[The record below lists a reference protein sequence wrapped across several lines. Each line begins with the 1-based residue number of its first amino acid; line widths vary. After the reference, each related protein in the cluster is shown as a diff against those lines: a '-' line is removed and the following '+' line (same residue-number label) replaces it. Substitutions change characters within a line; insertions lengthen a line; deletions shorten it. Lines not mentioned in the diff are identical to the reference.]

1 MEYSGDES
9 KLYPDLPVVSSL
21 VGLKRKV
28 GSGDPLPSP
37 SEATVQYED
46 NKENESLKKHKV

>member
-1 MEYSGDES
+1 METSGDNS

-28 GSGDPLPSP
+28 GSGDPLPST
-37 SEATVQYED
+37 SEATAEYEE
-46 NKENESLKKHKV
+46 NKENDSLKKHKV